1 MKMNVELDDDMTSD
15 IVQTEL
21 KDAYEWLKSDFLR
34 ETVAGKSTNVP
45 MYSVAFEEEMELK
58 FQLINALRLAHN
70 YFSSYKDRITW

>member
-1 MKMNVELDDDMTSD
+1 MNMKIELDDDMTSA

-21 KDAYEWLKSDFLR
+21 KDAYEWLKSDFLK

-45 MYSVAFEEEMELK
+45 MYTVDFEEEMELK

-70 YFSSYKDRITW
+70 YFSLNKDRIKW